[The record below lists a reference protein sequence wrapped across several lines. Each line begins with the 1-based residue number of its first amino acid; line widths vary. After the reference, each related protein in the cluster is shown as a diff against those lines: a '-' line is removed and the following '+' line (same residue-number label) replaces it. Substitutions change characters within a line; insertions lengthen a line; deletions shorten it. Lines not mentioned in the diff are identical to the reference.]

1 MKSIENE
8 YAYSTEV
15 DLATLEELCYLKSSS
30 KSRISR
36 QQSICLRMLNVC
48 AAVVRD
54 GETAGETF
62 IDFGSIDK
70 WHPEGRNYQRVYR
83 LLQAAKS
90 EPEGMEGALQR
101 HVNGMLERR

>member
-1 MKSIENE
+1 MESIENE
-8 YAYSTEV
+8 YARATEV
-15 DLATLEELCYLKSSS
+15 NLATLEELCYLKSSS

-54 GETAGETF
+54 GEIAGETTM
-62 IDFGSIDK
+62 DFGAVDQ
-70 WHPEGRNYQRVYR
+70 WHPNGRNYTRVNE
-83 LLQAAKS
+83 LLKTAKS

-101 HVNGMLERR
+101 HINGMLERR